1 MTIGSHIETF
11 FGLELEQFDKSAGI
25 KNESLALRIEV
36 DWEAADEGS
45 TILSVL
51 DAVVSDPKAK
61 DITALII
68 GSWEEAFDTSV
79 QPLID
84 LLIKHSDV
92 FKNLKALFVAEMTYE
107 ENEISWIQQGD
118 YSDFWA
124 AYPQLEH
131 LQTRGMEGLSF
142 GDIDHENL
150 KTLIVETGGL
160 GVNVI
165 QQVANAK
172 LPSLEHLEL
181 WLGDEN
187 YGWDGSVDDI
197 ELLLSVENRPALKFL
212 GLKNSEITDEIT
224 VFVATSPILA
234 QLTTLDVSMG
244 NLSDKGAEAILSNKD
259 KFGHLSK
266 LNLSH
271 HYLSNSMMDKLLALS
286 IPLDLGDQ
294 EKEDD
299 GERYIE
305 VSE

>member
-1 MTIGSHIETF
+1 MTIDSHIENF
-11 FGLELEQFDKSAGI
+11 FGLELEQFDKSTGI

-36 DWEAADEGS
+36 DWEAADEGV
-45 TILSVL
+45 TILSML
-51 DAVVSDPKAK
+51 EAVVSDPRAK

-68 GSWEEAFDTSV
+68 GAWEEAFDTGV

-84 LLIKHSDV
+84 LLITHSDV
-92 FKNLKALFVAEMTYE
+92 FENLKALFVAEMTYE

-118 YSDFWA
+118 YSAFWV

-142 GDIDHENL
+142 GGVIHENL

-165 QQVANAK
+165 QQIANAK

-197 ELLLSVENRPALKFL
+197 APLLSVESRPALTFL
-212 GLKNSEITDEIT
+212 GLKNSNIADEIA

-234 QLTTLDVSMG
+234 QLTTLDLSMG
-244 NLSDKGAEAILSNKD
+244 NLSDKGAEAIHSNKD
-259 KFGHLSK
+259 KFAHLSK
-266 LNLSH
+266 INLAH
-271 HYLSNSMMDKLLALS
+271 HYLSNTMMDKLSALN
-286 IPLDLGDQ
+286 IPLDLSNQ

-299 GERYIE
+299 GERYVE